1 MQAEENVTRA
11 RPSGSD
17 GLCPSSNS
25 PVPLLLLHHQLLGV
39 GANVGGETA
48 GGGAGT
54 IPTLASLW
62 LCFQLCDCAN
72 RPWQVVTPLSAF
84 LSRHAKRCEV
94 CARSSK

>member
-1 MQAEENVTRA
+1 MSERSRGSGAGRGECDTA
-11 RPSGSD
+11 CPGGSD

-25 PVPLLLLHHQLLGV
+25 PVPLLLLQHQPLGG

-84 LSRHAKRCEV
+84 LSSCKTM
-94 CARSSK
+94 